1 MNSQP
6 MTKNIGQA
14 NTKTRTSTSL
24 ADLKKKVKDFAV
36 IDKQGLLVGVVH
48 DLIVDANRRL
58 NLVIFISNQANQKTG
73 EYGQQL
79 ADKHPSLFR
88 LQSQKIKQID
98 KPTKSVFIDLNKSEI
113 EYMPEYLETETPGE
127 AYRQAALH
135 LPTLSENST
144 EQLVNNQTTNSSVEP
159 VNLEQ
164 VSEEQIIRLLEE
176 RLVVESSKRKIGE
189 VIVRKVIET
198 RMIQVPVRREKLIVE
213 QISPEHKQLAEID
226 LGEEEISGV
235 DLTEVERLEVTG
247 FDSSLTVSGEF
258 SSPKTAS
265 LLLNAIALERNHG
278 CKQVRITI
286 AVEDESQQ
294 KKYQEW
300 FDRCSKGQS
309 LKPEK

>member
-1 MNSQP
+1 MNSQQ
-6 MTKNIGQA
+6 MAKNIVQA
-14 NTKTRTSTSL
+14 NGNSRRTSSSL
-24 ADLKKKVKDFAV
+24 ADLRKKVNNFAV
-36 IDKQGLLVGVVH
+36 FDKQGQLVGVVH

-58 NLVIFISNQANQKTG
+58 NLVISNQANQQTI

-88 LQSQKIKQID
+88 LQSQRIKQID

-113 EYMPEYLETETPGE
+113 EYMPEYLEAETPGD
-127 AYRQAALH
+127 
-135 LPTLSENST
+135 SNST
-144 EQLVNNQTTNSSVEP
+144 EQLANNQITNNPVEP

-164 VSEEQIIRLLEE
+164 VPEEQIIRLLEE
-176 RLVVESSKRKIGE
+176 RLVVESSKRKVGE

-198 RMIQVPVRREKLIVE
+198 RMVQVPVRREKLIVE

-226 LGEEEISGV
+226 LGQGEITGV
-235 DLTEVERLEVTG
+235 DLSEVERLEVTH
-247 FDSSLTVSGEF
+247 FDKGLTVSGEF
-258 SSPKTAS
+258 SSPKIAN

-278 CKQVRITI
+278 CKQVRVTI

>member
-14 NTKTRTSTSL
+14 NSDSQTSTSL
-24 ADLKKKVKDFAV
+24 ADLRKKVSNFAV
-36 IDKQGLLVGVVH
+36 FDRQGELVGVVH

-58 NLVIFISNQANQKTG
+58 NLVISNQVNLETL
-73 EYGQQL
+73 EYDQQL

-88 LQSQKIKQID
+88 LQSQRIKKID

-113 EYMPEYLETETPGE
+113 EYMPEYLETERPGDS
-127 AYRQAALH
+127 
-135 LPTLSENST
+135 TLSEHST
-144 EQLVNNQTTNSSVEP
+144 EQLVNQTTNSPVESVDLDEAT
-159 VNLEQ
+159 
-164 VSEEQIIRLLEE
+164 EEQIIRLLEE

-189 VIVRKVIET
+189 VIVRKEIET

-226 LGEEEISGV
+226 LGQEEISGI
-235 DLTEVERLEVTG
+235 DLTEVERLEVQHFGTG
-247 FDSSLTVSGEF
+247 LMVSGEF

-265 LLLNAIALERNHG
+265 LLLNAIALEQNHG
-278 CKQVRITI
+278 CNQVRVTI
-286 AVEDESQQ
+286 AVEDESHQ

-300 FDRCSKGQS
+300 FDRCSKGQQPN
-309 LKPEK
+309 PEK

>member
-1 MNSQP
+1 

-36 IDKQGLLVGVVH
+36 IDKQGQLVGVVH

-58 NLVIFISNQANQKTG
+58 NLVISNQTNQKTR

-127 AYRQAALH
+127 AYGQAALH

-144 EQLVNNQTTNSSVEP
+144 EQLVNNQTTNSPVEP

-176 RLVVESSKRKIGE
+176 RLVVESSSKRKIGE

>member
-1 MNSQP
+1 

-24 ADLKKKVKDFAV
+24 ADLRKKVKNFVV
-36 IDKQGLLVGVVH
+36 IDRQGELVGVVH

-58 NLVIFISNQANQKTG
+58 NLIISNQANQETL

-79 ADKHPSLFR
+79 ANKHPSLFQ
-88 LQSQKIKQID
+88 LQSQRIKQID

-113 EYMPEYLETETPGE
+113 EYMPEYLEAETPGDG
-127 AYRQAALH
+127 
-135 LPTLSENST
+135 TLSENST
-144 EQLVNNQTTNSSVEP
+144 KQLVNNQITNSPVEP

-164 VSEEQIIRLLEE
+164 VNEQQIIRLLEE
-176 RLVVESSKRKIGE
+176 RLVVESSKRKVGE

-198 RMIQVPVRREKLIVE
+198 RMVQVPVRREKLIVE

-226 LGEEEISGV
+226 LDEGEILGV
-235 DLTEVERLEVTG
+235 DLTEVERLEVTR
-247 FDSSLTVSGEF
+247 FDSGLTVSGEF
-258 SSPKTAS
+258 SSPKIAS
-265 LLLNAIALERNHG
+265 LLLNAIALEKNHG
-278 CKQVRITI
+278 CKQVRVTI
-286 AVEDESQQ
+286 VIEDESHQ

-300 FDRCSKGQS
+300 FDRCSKSQS

>member
-1 MNSQP
+1 

-14 NTKTRTSTSL
+14 STKTRTSTSL
-24 ADLKKKVKDFAV
+24 ADLKEKVKNFVV
-36 IDKQGLLVGVVH
+36 IDRQGQLVGMVH

-58 NLVIFISNQANQKTG
+58 NLVISNQANQETV

-79 ADKHPSLFR
+79 ANKHPSLFR
-88 LQSQKIKQID
+88 LQSQRIKQIH

-127 AYRQAALH
+127 G
-135 LPTLSENST
+135 TLSESST
-144 EQLVNNQTTNSSVEP
+144 EQLAKNQTTSSPVEP

-164 VSEEQIIRLLEE
+164 VSEEQIIRLIEE
-176 RLVVESSKRKIGE
+176 RLFVESSKRKVGE

-198 RMIQVPVRREKLIVE
+198 RMLQVPVRREKLIVE

-226 LGEEEISGV
+226 LGQGEISGV
-235 DLTEVERLEVTG
+235 DLTEVERLEVTR
-247 FDSSLTVSGEF
+247 FDSGLTVNGEF
-258 SSPKTAS
+258 SSPKIAS
-265 LLLNAIALERNHG
+265 LLLNAIALEQNHG
-278 CKQVRITI
+278 CKQVRVTI
-286 AVEDESQQ
+286 AVEDESRQ